1 MYVCFLIGTFCILLT
16 VLTAMAIGGAE
27 TSQHQFGG
35 TMTEPFDD
43 KTTEE
48 TTDETGIGDDG
59 NDPAFGTKSG
69 GDVEAPPSD
78 LTEAARSG
86 GDVEAPPSDLTEA
99 ARSGGD
105 VEAPPADFSALKRS
119 GGDVEFGRS
128 GGDVES
134 PSDGAEGGG
143 S

>member
-1 MYVCFLIGTFCILLT
+1 
-16 VLTAMAIGGAE
+16 MAIGGAE

-35 TMTEPFDD
+35 TMTEPIN
-43 KTTEE
+43 EE
-48 TTDETGIGDDG
+48 TTDETGIVDDG
-59 NDPAFGTKSG
+59 NDPAFSPDSG

-78 LTEAARSG
+78 LSEAA
-86 GDVEAPPSDLTEA
+86 
-99 ARSGGD
+99 
-105 VEAPPADFSALKRS
+105 RS

-134 PSDGAEGGG
+134 PSDGSEGGG

>member
-1 MYVCFLIGTFCILLT
+1 
-16 VLTAMAIGGAE
+16 MAIGGAE

-35 TMTEPFDD
+35 TMTEPIN
-43 KTTEE
+43 EE
-48 TTDETGIGDDG
+48 TTDETGIVDDG
-59 NDPAFGTKSG
+59 NDPAFSPDSG

-78 LTEAARSG
+78 LSEAARSG

-134 PSDGAEGGG
+134 PSDGSEGGG